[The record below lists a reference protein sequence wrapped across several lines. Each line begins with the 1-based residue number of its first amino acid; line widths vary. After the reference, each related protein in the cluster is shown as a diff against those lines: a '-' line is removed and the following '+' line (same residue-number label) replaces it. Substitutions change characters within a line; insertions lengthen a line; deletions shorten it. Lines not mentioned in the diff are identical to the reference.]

1 MGFAPISTLFE
12 LLKKKKK
19 IFKEK
24 LIKKKKIKAKRKK
37 NDIQRKVDNKKKNQS
52 KEDKDWCERVCCI
65 AVGKLLLVKVE

>member
-1 MGFAPISTLFE
+1 
-12 LLKKKKK
+12 
-19 IFKEK
+19 